1 MAATPPPMPPTSI
14 TVEAYREYVSKFD
27 ARVGTLG
34 VGAYGKFE
42 GKLVRKLGA
51 EEFATRHSE
60 FVTLDKTY
68 RGIIERGDT
77 INDAV
82 VRLWRERRAELLID
96 GPEPGS
102 MPDL

>member
-1 MAATPPPMPPTSI
+1 MADP
-14 TVEAYREYVSKFD
+14 YREYLAKFESQ
-27 ARVGTLG
+27 VGALA
-34 VGAYGKFE
+34 VGAYGKFQ
-42 GKLVRKLGA
+42 GKLVRKLA
-51 EEFATRHSE
+51 PDEFAKRHDE

-82 VRLWRERRAELLID
+82 VRMWRERRAELLID

-102 MPDL
+102 S